1 MNLWIILN
9 QIKKEK
15 KKTSEISEHFHLLSC
30 LQMFEWV
37 IGGLVLRQRLPVQI
51 HLLNLLKVH
60 REMVITTTL
69 QPAFYY
75 HDYYY
80 SSEELVGLSVRRFW
94 SVQAS

>member
-1 MNLWIILN
+1 MLALSG
-9 QIKKEK
+9 
-15 KKTSEISEHFHLLSC
+15 SE
-30 LQMFEWV
+30 
-37 IGGLVLRQRLPVQI
+37 QRLPMQI
-51 HLLNLLKVH
+51 HLLNFLKVH

-80 SSEELVGLSVRRFW
+80 YTEKLVGLSVRRFW